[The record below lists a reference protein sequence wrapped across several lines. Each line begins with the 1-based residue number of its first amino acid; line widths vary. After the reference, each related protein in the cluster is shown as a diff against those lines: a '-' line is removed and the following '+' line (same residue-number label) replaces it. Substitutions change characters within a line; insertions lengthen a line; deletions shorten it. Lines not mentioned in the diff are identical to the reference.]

1 MAKSNDMGGGSLV
14 PLDLAPQ
21 HIPILRERLT
31 TWLDGV
37 REDLEGP
44 DGVRRPDQAW
54 QEARAFERLLT
65 ALLTGKISLPDEA
78 ARTALEASAAA
89 HDKES
94 DYAEVTATHD
104 ALHALLDALGGGES

>member
-1 MAKSNDMGGGSLV
+1 MARDNDMGGGSLV
-14 PLDLAPQ
+14 PLALPPQ

-37 REDLEGP
+37 REDLETV
-44 DGVRRPDQAW
+44 DEAQRPDQAW

-65 ALLTGKISLPDEA
+65 ALATGKICLPDEA
-78 ARTALEASAAA
+78 ARTALEVSAAA

-94 DYAEVTATHD
+94 DYADVTATHD
-104 ALHALLDALGGGES
+104 ALHALLDALGGERA

>member
-1 MAKSNDMGGGSLV
+1 MANDNPMSGGSLV
-14 PLDLAPQ
+14 PLALSPQ

-37 REDLEGP
+37 REDLEAV
-44 DGVRRPDQAW
+44 DEAQRPDQAR

-65 ALLTGKISLPDEA
+65 ALATGKICLPDEA

-94 DYAEVTATHD
+94 DYADVTATHD
-104 ALHALLDALGGGES
+104 ALHSLLDALGGGRG

>member
-1 MAKSNDMGGGSLV
+1 MARDNDMGGGSLV
-14 PLDLAPQ
+14 PLALPPQ

-31 TWLDGV
+31 TWLEGV
-37 REDLEGP
+37 REDLEAV
-44 DGVRRPDQAW
+44 DEAQRPDHAW

-65 ALLTGKISLPDEA
+65 ALATGKICLPDEA

-94 DYAEVTATHD
+94 DYADVTAIHD
-104 ALHALLDALGGGES
+104 ALHALLDALGGGRA

>member
-1 MAKSNDMGGGSLV
+1 MAKDNDMGGGSLV
-14 PLDLAPQ
+14 PLALPPQ

-37 REDLEGP
+37 REDLEAV
-44 DGVRRPDQAW
+44 DEAQRPDQAC
-54 QEARAFERLLT
+54 QEARAFERLLA
-65 ALLTGKISLPDEA
+65 ALATGKICLPDEA

-94 DYAEVTATHD
+94 DYADVTAIHD
-104 ALHALLDALGGGES
+104 ALHALLDALGGGRG

>member
-1 MAKSNDMGGGSLV
+1 MARDNDMGGGSLV
-14 PLDLAPQ
+14 PLALSSQ

-37 REDLEGP
+37 RGDLEAL
-44 DGVRRPDQAW
+44 DEAQRPDQAW

-65 ALLTGKISLPDEA
+65 ALATGKLRLPDEA
-78 ARTALEASAAA
+78 ARTTIEVSAAA
-89 HDKES
+89 SDEES
-94 DYAEVTATHD
+94 DYVKVAATHD